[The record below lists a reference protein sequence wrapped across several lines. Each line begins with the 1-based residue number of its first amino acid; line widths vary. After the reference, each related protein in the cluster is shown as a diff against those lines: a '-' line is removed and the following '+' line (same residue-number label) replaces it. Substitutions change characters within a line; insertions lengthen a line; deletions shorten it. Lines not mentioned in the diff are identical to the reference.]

1 MQIWK
6 VRIFWNE
13 LTEKNFFSIS
23 NGLYFYFYFLFFF
36 FAGLKTCN
44 FFKKRHQHR
53 CFPVKSAKF
62 LRTPILRKN
71 SGGYFWNQTCA
82 SAVLLLHI
90 RIGNLD
96 WCKCRHCKNEGKEI
110 DCLSCR
116 EVNAILIASAKI
128 PEREGSI
135 SPCRFMGNCLTV
147 SHTCLL
153 YLPRRWVFL
162 FVAGVTERNEHAGWI

>member
-1 MQIWK
+1 M
-6 VRIFWNE
+6 VFIFI
-13 LTEKNFFSIS
+13 FIF
-23 NGLYFYFYFLFFF
+23 FFF

-90 RIGNLD
+90 GIGNL
-96 WCKCRHCKNEGKEI
+96 KNEGKEI